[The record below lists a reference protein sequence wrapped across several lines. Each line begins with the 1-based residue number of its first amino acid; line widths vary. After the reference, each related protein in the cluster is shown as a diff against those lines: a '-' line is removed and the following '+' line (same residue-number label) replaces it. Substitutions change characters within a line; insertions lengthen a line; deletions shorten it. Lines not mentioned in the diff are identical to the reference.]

1 VNDERPEAFMMIG
14 LHKLAAQNGDGLVP
28 ELYAL
33 LTRRAQMLEDNP
45 NVSEFPVH
53 EARMRARVMPYDAA
67 AALESHGDNVVAFP
81 KPVMPVVR
89 RRDTV

>member
-1 VNDERPEAFMMIG
+1 MNDERPEAFMMIG
-14 LHKLAAQNGDGLVP
+14 LHKLAEQNGDGLVP

-45 NVSEFPVH
+45 NVTEFPVH
-53 EARMRARVMPYDAA
+53 ETRLPARSMPYDAA
-67 AALESHGDNVVAFP
+67 VALEDHGDNIIAFP
-81 KPVMPVVR
+81 KPVTPVAR